1 MHCNL
6 ENYGI
11 VAPRYPREETQVHE
25 GLWAHTGQTVCFFAI
40 FETIWEMML
49 LWVAQSSFPSCLAS
63 SSRRLHRLHADGVAI
78 CALAG
83 MGLRHTKFAQTRS
96 LGEGSKNIIVS
107 RHRVGPDSCS
117 NSVLVS
123 RWSMLS
129 HVNGHL
135 LVQQKAV
142 GTFIQYIYI
151 IIYVYIRSSIVMGL
165 DIAG

>member
-1 MHCNL
+1 
-6 ENYGI
+6 
-11 VAPRYPREETQVHE
+11 
-25 GLWAHTGQTVCFFAI
+25 
-40 FETIWEMML
+40 MML

-135 LVQQKAV
+135 VVQQKAV
-142 GTFIQYIYI
+142 GTFIHRHGSRHRQLDPLSGL
-151 IIYVYIRSSIVMGL
+151 SSKGL
-165 DIAG
+165 FTQSSLARFMLCRGIGKVP